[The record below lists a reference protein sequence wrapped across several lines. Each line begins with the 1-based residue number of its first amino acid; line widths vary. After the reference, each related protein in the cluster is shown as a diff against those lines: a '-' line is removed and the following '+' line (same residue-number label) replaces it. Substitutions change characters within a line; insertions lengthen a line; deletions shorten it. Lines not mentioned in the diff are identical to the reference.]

1 MAYTTLDG
9 FGIRTILTQ
18 SSPYGT
24 NPKELVR
31 KQINLDLSL
40 VASYSKYILG
50 DIRAGNLSLRNDITE
65 VWLNGATQSILINMT
80 PAEFAALLP
89 GGGVTLPSIGLYA
102 QTQQGPTVT
111 NTEVETSII
120 GSGVGGL
127 TIPANTFKVGDSYH
141 AKIGGVISTLNNH
154 EITINAKADGSILT
168 TTGLVSLEVAT
179 TQSWEMEVDFTIA
192 AIGTVGTVK
201 SNGNFIYNRNTGSY
215 VGVAF
220 NDTEVLDTTIDQ
232 TLDILVQWNQR
243 SSSDIIFTHQFVLYK
258 IY

>member
-1 MAYTTLDG
+1 MSITMLDG
-9 FGIRTILTQ
+9 YIERTQASLVQ
-18 SSPYGT
+18 PFV
-24 NPKELVR
+24 ELVR
-31 KQINLDLSL
+31 TKISLDLTL
-40 VASYSKYILG
+40 VAAYREYLLTDRNISSYKKGS
-50 DIRAGNLSLRNDITE
+50 ITQ
-65 VWLNGATQSILINMT
+65 VFLQNIDSYLLIAMS
-80 PAEFAALLP
+80 PRDFAALLP

-102 QTQQGPTVT
+102 QTQQGPIVT

-141 AKIGGVISTLNNH
+141 GKIGGVISTLNNH

-168 TTGLVSLEVAT
+168 TTGLISLEAAT
-179 TQSWEMEVDFTIA
+179 AQSWEMEVDFTIA
-192 AIGTVGTVK
+192 EIGAVGTVK

>member
-1 MAYTTLDG
+1 MSITTLDG
-9 FGIRTILTQ
+9 YIERSQASLVQPFV
-18 SSPYGT
+18 
-24 NPKELVR
+24 ELVR
-31 KQINLDLSL
+31 TKISLDLTL
-40 VASYSKYILG
+40 VAAYREYLLTDRNISSYKKGS
-50 DIRAGNLSLRNDITE
+50 ITQ
-65 VWLNGATQSILINMT
+65 VFLQNTDSYLLIAMT
-80 PAEFAALLP
+80 PAEFTTLLP
-89 GGGVTLPSIGLYA
+89 GGGALANIGLYA

-120 GSGVGGL
+120 GSGVGSL

-154 EITINAKADGSILT
+154 EITINAKADGSMLI
-168 TTGLVSLEVAT
+168 TTGLISLEAAT
-179 TQSWEMEVDFTIA
+179 TQSWEMEIDFTIA
-192 AIGTVGTVK
+192 AIGTTGTVK

-220 NDTEVLDTTIDQ
+220 NDTEILDTTIEQ

>member
-1 MAYTTLDG
+1 MAYTRLDG

-31 KQINLDLSL
+31 KQVSLDLSL
-40 VASYSKYILG
+40 VASYSKYIIG
-50 DIRAGNLSLRNDITE
+50 DIRTGNLSLRDDITE
-65 VWLNGATQSILINMT
+65 VWLTGATQPIIVNMT

-89 GGGVTLPSIGLYA
+89 GGGALASIGLYA

-127 TIPANTFKVGDSYH
+127 TVPANTFKVGDSYH
-141 AKIGGVISTLNNH
+141 GKIGGIISTLNNH
-154 EITINAKADGSILT
+154 EITVKVKSDGTLLA
-168 TTGLVSLEVAT
+168 TTGLISLEAAT
-179 TQSWEMEVDFTIA
+179 TQSWELEIDFTIA
-192 AIGTVGTVK
+192 AIGTTGTVK

-215 VGVAF
+215 VGIAF

-232 TLDILVQWNQR
+232 TLDITVQWNQR